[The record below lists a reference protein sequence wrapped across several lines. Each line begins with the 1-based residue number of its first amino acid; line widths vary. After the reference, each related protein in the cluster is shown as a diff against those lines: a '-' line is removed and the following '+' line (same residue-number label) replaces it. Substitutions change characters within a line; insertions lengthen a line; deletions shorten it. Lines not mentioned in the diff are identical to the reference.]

1 LVGLGI
7 GLAVKVGTEVTVGL
21 TAGFLVAV
29 AVRATGELVGGMA
42 VEFAGAVGVA
52 PRVGTDVCV
61 DGIPCVGG
69 TVVAVG

>member
-1 LVGLGI
+1 M

-29 AVRATGELVGGMA
+29 AVGSTGEVGA
-42 VEFAGAVGVA
+42 AAE
-52 PRVGTDVCV
+52 VCV
-61 DGIPCVGG
+61 GATLVTPGCAVCVGAAFVIVGCARVGG